1 MLQQPK
7 GTGTVDEV
15 CCGCGV
21 ALWAREW
28 MYDCDVQLSV
38 AGEDHADEIGF
49 LDFRLNAMSLRSM
62 RMLAA
67 AA

>member
-38 AGEDHADEIGF
+38 ASEDHPDGIGI
-49 LDFRLNAMSLRSM
+49 LDFRLNTMSPRSV
-62 RMLAA
+62 RILAGA
-67 AA
+67 